1 MAILFIRSVIVYLFI
16 IFSVR
21 IMGKRQIGELQPSE
35 LVVTILVSN
44 IATLPVE
51 DVSVPLFA
59 GLIPVAVLV
68 CLDVIMS
75 GITLKSRRIRGI
87 VSGNPKV
94 IIKDGVIDQKVI
106 KELRFTADD
115 ILEALHGYGIF
126 DISEVHFAIAET
138 TGKISV
144 LQKFSYRTPVNSDM
158 NIKGE
163 DMNPPAVI
171 INDGVLIEDA
181 LSSINKGEG
190 WLEKVLTEK
199 NLRRKDIFLMTCDKN
214 EKINIIKKEK

>member
-1 MAILFIRSVIVYLFI
+1 MAILFIRSIIVYFFI

-21 IMGKRQIGELQPSE
+21 LMGKRQIGELQPSE

-51 DVSVPLFA
+51 DVSVPLIS

-75 GITLKSRRIRGI
+75 GVTLKSRKIRSI

-94 IIKDGVIDQKVI
+94 IIKDGVIDQKVV
-106 KELRFTADD
+106 KELRFTIDD
-115 ILEALHGYGIF
+115 ILEALHSYGIF
-126 DISEVHFAIAET
+126 DISEVQFAIAET

-144 LQKFSYRTPVNSDM
+144 LQKFAYRTPVNSDM
-158 NIKGE
+158 EIKGE
-163 DMNPPAVI
+163 DINPPAVI

-181 LSSINKGEG
+181 LSSVGKGEG
-190 WLEKVLTEK
+190 WLEKILQK
-199 NLRRKDIFLMTCDKN
+199 NNLRRKDVFLMTCDKN

>member
-126 DISEVHFAIAET
+126 DVSEVHFAIAET

-158 NIKGE
+158 NIKGK

-190 WLEKVLTEK
+190 WLEKVLKEK

>member
-94 IIKDGVIDQKVI
+94 IIK
-106 KELRFTADD
+106 L
-115 ILEALHGYGIF
+115 
-126 DISEVHFAIAET
+126 
-138 TGKISV
+138 
-144 LQKFSYRTPVNSDM
+144 
-158 NIKGE
+158 
-163 DMNPPAVI
+163 
-171 INDGVLIEDA
+171 
-181 LSSINKGEG
+181 
-190 WLEKVLTEK
+190 
-199 NLRRKDIFLMTCDKN
+199 
-214 EKINIIKKEK
+214 